1 MDSGWNPL
9 LRRDGGNYYTI
20 SAYPR
25 PVYGEKVKKE
35 NGSYKRYWDPKRSK
49 LSAALKKGLR
59 VMPFEKDSSVLYL
72 GASTGTTVSHIVDLC
87 PEGKIFA
94 VEYSFESFTK
104 LLNISGERKNLF
116 PFLEDAMNIENISGF
131 IDSPGIIYQDISQR
145 HQVQIFNL
153 AADTFKTVKRAILV
167 IKVRAISARQNEKEI
182 VQNSIKGIKNFRVK
196 EIIDLKPFDKSNYLV
211 YLER

>member
-1 MDSGWNPL
+1 
-9 LRRDGGNYYTI
+9 
-20 SAYPR
+20 
-25 PVYGEKVKKE
+25 
-35 NGSYKRYWDPKRSK
+35 
-49 LSAALKKGLR
+49 
-59 VMPFEKDSSVLYL
+59 
-72 GASTGTTVSHIVDLC
+72 
-87 PEGKIFA
+87 
-94 VEYSFESFTK
+94 
-104 LLNISGERKNLF
+104 
-116 PFLEDAMNIENISGF
+116 MNIENISGF

-153 AADTFKTVKRAILV
+153 AADTFKTVKKAILV

>member
-1 MDSGWNPL
+1 MEPGWNSL

-20 SAYPR
+20 SIYPK

-35 NGSYKRYWDPKRSK
+35 NGAYKRYWDPKRSK
-49 LSAALKKGLR
+49 LSAALRKGLR
-59 VMPFEKDSSVLYL
+59 NFPFEKNSTVLYL
-72 GASTGTTVSHIVDLC
+72 GASTGTTVSHIADLC

-104 LLNISGERKNLF
+104 LLNISEDRKNLY

-131 IDSPGIIYQDISQR
+131 IDRPEIIYQDISQR

-153 AADTFKTVKRAILV
+153 AASTFKTVKKAILI
-167 IKVRAISARQNEKEI
+167 IKVRAISARQNDREI
-182 VQNSIKGIKNFRVK
+182 VQNSIKGIKSFRVG
-196 EIIDLKPFDKSNYLV
+196 EIIDLKPYDKSNYLV
-211 YLER
+211 YMER